1 MSSYKLFGYFLGP
14 PGRTILF
21 FCFFFLV
28 MVALMHRCYN
38 FDAAVG
44 DDAGDDDMRS
54 MPRTG
59 MRMMT
64 KRWSRRRQRRIADGD
79 CGAVAAIH
87 AGREVVMVVVMMM
100 MTMKMKIILRMM
112 MKTMMLMATLW
123 VWMVPEKRG

>member
-1 MSSYKLFGYFLGP
+1 MSSYKLFGYFFGP

-21 FCFFFLV
+21 FFFFSFLV
-28 MVALMHRCYN
+28 MVALMHRCYS

-59 MRMMT
+59 MRMMM
-64 KRWSRRRQRRIADGD
+64 KRWSRRRQRRIANGD

-87 AGREVVMVVVMMM
+87 DGREVVMVVVMM